1 MAQLFANAARSTL
14 TASITSSSTQLQI
27 NPADQ
32 ALFPVA
38 TGADWFKVALED
50 SSGNLEYM
58 RVQRAVGQSLLTITE
73 RATEDAAKFPARSFV
88 AGSLVELR
96 MTAAD
101 LASSIAHPS
110 VGTGAHAAT
119 AISVTPAGG
128 ISAATVQAALQELDS
143 EKADAS
149 DVATALAGKAST
161 GANTFTG
168 AQTLPGN
175 AVNPLEAVPKQQAE
189 AIADA
194 AWPVGAIMAVADL
207 SPPSSRW
214 LLVDGKTIGS
224 ASSGATARANADT
237 EALFT
242 KLWAFPEASV
252 PIYTSAGLASTRG
265 ASAAAD
271 FAAGKRIALF
281 TPDGGAFL
289 RMWAPGQTNDT
300 GRAAGSVQL
309 DAFQG
314 HWHST
319 YMTGNITA
327 TGDSAVED
335 GPRTAVSNTA
345 NTAVLGAIS
354 DNVSG
359 TPRTASETRPY
370 NLSMPHYIKL

>member
-73 RATEDAAKFPARSFV
+73 RATEDATKFPARSFV

-119 AISVTPAGG
+119 AISVTAAGG
-128 ISAATVQAALQELDS
+128 ISATTVQAALQELDT
-143 EKADAS
+143 EKANAA
-149 DVATALAGKAST
+149 DVTTALDGKAST

-175 AVNPLEAVPKQQAE
+175 AANNLEAVPKQQAE
-189 AIADA
+189 SLIAE
-194 AWPVGAIMAVADL
+194 AVANRMEFIHAEAVATT
-207 SPPSSRW
+207 SGSSFNF
-214 LLVDGKTIGS
+214 DIP
-224 ASSGATARANADT
+224 A
-237 EALFT
+237 
-242 KLWAFPEASV
+242 WA
-252 PIYTSAGLASTRG
+252 
-265 ASAAAD
+265 
-271 FAAGKRIALF
+271 KRITFIPHGVSTNGSQGWKLQ
-281 TPDGGAFL
+281 FL
-289 RMWAPGQTNDT
+289 ANGVLVTSNCRC
-300 GRAAGSVQL
+300 V
-309 DAFQG
+309 
-314 HWHST
+314 
-319 YMTGNITA
+319 
-327 TGDSAVED
+327 SAYVAS
-335 GPRTAVSNTA
+335 GSNTA
-345 NTAVLGAIS
+345 PWTDRVYDTGSSAPTLADGGLMFWLSGSNRWDGFGVISRYNDNAVQVVAGGAALAGALTGVRLSTNSS
-354 DNVSG
+354 DTFDGGYFTVLIEG
-359 TPRTASETRPY
+359 
-370 NLSMPHYIKL
+370 

>member
-14 TASITSSSTQLQI
+14 TASITNSSTQLQI

-58 RVQRAVGQSLLTITE
+58 RVQRAVGQSLLTITD
-73 RATEDAAKFPARSFV
+73 RATEDATKFPARSFV

-128 ISAATVQAALQELDS
+128 ISASTVQAAIEELDS
-143 EKADAS
+143 EKAAAS
-149 DVATALAGKAST
+149 DVATALSGKASL

-175 AVNPLEAVPKQQAE
+175 AEENLHAVPKQQM
-189 AIADA
+189 DA
-194 AWPVGAIMAVADL
+194 AVASVIAPGAVQAFAMSTAPTGWLKANGAAI
-207 SPPSSRW
+207 SR
-214 LLVDGKTIGS
+214 TTY
-224 ASSGATARANADT
+224 A
-237 EALFT
+237 ALFAAIGT
-242 KLWAFPEASV
+242 TYGV
-252 PIYTSAGLASTRG
+252 GDGSTTFNLPDLRG
-265 ASAAAD
+265 EFIRGWD
-271 FAAGKRIALF
+271 
-281 TPDGGAFL
+281 DGRGV
-289 RMWAPGQTNDT
+289 DS
-300 GRAAGSVQL
+300 GRVFGSSQS

-319 YMTGNITA
+319 YATGNITN
-327 TGDSAVED
+327 TGDQAVED
-335 GPRTAVSNTA
+335 GPRTSFTNSS
-345 NTAVLGAIS
+345 NTAVLGAVS
-354 DNVSG
+354 DNVNG
-359 TPRTASETRPY
+359 TPRTASETRPRNVALLY
-370 NLSMPHYIKL
+370 CIKF